1 MGLATV
7 RSLNHSTKGMTMT
20 PRILALVAT
29 MAAAGC
35 VTAESH
41 DPIEEQTATA
51 GALVDVDML
60 GRWVSRTSGEVI
72 DLRAGGVFVHVPAT
86 IYNSAGGTGTWHL
99 QDYMGTQY
107 LVTVRGGT
115 SAQRTG
121 ARGATTLE
129 LTPGG
134 TYDLTGAL

>member
-1 MGLATV
+1 ML
-7 RSLNHSTKGMTMT
+7 L
-20 PRILALVAT
+20 RILALVAT

-51 GALVDVDML
+51 GALVDADMV

-86 IYNSAGGTGTWHL
+86 IYPASAGGTGTWHL
-99 QDYMGTQY
+99 TDFAGTQY

-115 SAQRTG
+115 SAQKTG